1 MIAVLGAGIAGL
13 AAGYELMKNG
23 VSGKDIIIFEKE
35 DEIGGLAQTKRYDGF
50 RFDLGPHR
58 WFTRS
63 KEVDHLWNELNSPE
77 ILDLER
83 YTRIWYKNR
92 LINYPLS
99 PFNVIKNLGISRSGP
114 ALFSYVL
121 QRIKDRFNNAG
132 PQNMEEALIRQFGP
146 ALYKA
151 FFKDYNQKLWGGEGC
166 RELSPDW
173 VGQRVKNLTL
183 SHAVFN
189 AIGLSK
195 KGSVDSLTDRFKY
208 PVNGCGQLSERLAK
222 RIKDSGGTIVCNAE
236 VRDITLSGK
245 RLTHIVINRNGYEE
259 GFEIDFCISS
269 IPIDDLCRA
278 VSPALPSSD
287 ILQAANGLRYRH
299 MIFVALFIDAPRI
312 TKDQWVY
319 VQDPAITF
327 NRFMDMNSW
336 NPSLSPTGMT
346 SLVFEVTCDRRD
358 ARWSL
363 SDSEWIKKISE
374 EFVRGF
380 NFIDKKKIVGGKVY
394 RKTHAYPVYTLD
406 YKDRLGVI
414 RNALGNIENLQ
425 LIGRNGL
432 FRYNNMDHSMAT
444 GLIAARNYSGKTH
457 MDTFADVGNEFHG

>member
-1 MIAVLGAGIAGL
+1 MITILGAGIAGL
-13 AAGYELMKNG
+13 TAGYELIKNG
-23 VSGKDIIIFEKE
+23 VSGKDIVIFEKE
-35 DEIGGLAQTKRYDGF
+35 DEIGGLAQTKAYNGF

-63 KEVDHLWNELNSPE
+63 NEIDRLWNELNSPD

-83 YTRIWYKNR
+83 HTRIWYKDR
-92 LINYPLS
+92 LINYPLT
-99 PFNVIKNLGISRSGP
+99 PFNAFKNLGIGKSGP
-114 ALFSYVL
+114 ALFSYAL
-121 QRIKDRFNNAG
+121 QRIKDRFNNAN

-146 ALYKA
+146 VLYKA

-166 RELSPDW
+166 GELSPDW
-173 VGQRVKNLTL
+173 VGQRVKNLPL
-183 SHAVFN
+183 PRAVFD

-208 PVNGCGQLSERLAK
+208 PVNGCGQLSERLAQ
-222 RIKDSGGTIVCNAE
+222 RIKDSGGAIICNAE
-236 VRDITLSGK
+236 VKNIYLSGK
-245 RLTHIVINRNGYEE
+245 RLTHLVINRNGYEE
-259 GFEIDFCISS
+259 GYEIDFCISS

-278 VSPALPSSD
+278 VSPALPSAD

-299 MIFVALFIDAPRI
+299 MIFVVLFIDAPRI
-312 TKDQWVY
+312 TKDQWIY
-319 VQDPAITF
+319 VQDPGISF

-336 NPSLSPTGMT
+336 NPALSPPGMT

-358 ARWSL
+358 VRWNL
-363 SDSEWIKKISE
+363 SDEEWIKKISE

-380 NFIDKKKIVGGKVY
+380 NFIEKGNILGGKVY
-394 RKTHAYPVYTLD
+394 RKSHAYPVYTLD
-406 YKDRLGVI
+406 YKNRLGII
-414 RNALGNIENLQ
+414 RDELKKVENLQ

-444 GLIAARNYSGKTH
+444 GLAAARNYSGKAH
-457 MDTFADVGNEFHG
+457 IDTADVGNEFHG